1 MKTAYELAM
10 ERLEA
15 ASGPTRKLNDEE
27 KSALAEIDSKYD
39 AQIAAFKFDYEAR
52 IAAATTRESYLA
64 LKEEMAKEINSA
76 EERRTQ
82 AKNAI
87 WGTDD

>member
-15 ASGPTRKLNDEE
+15 ASGPTRKLNEEE

-39 AQIAAFKFDYEAR
+39 AQIAAFKFDYEAQ
-52 IAAATTRESYLA
+52 IAAATTRESYMA

>member
-39 AQIAAFKFDYEAR
+39 AQIASLRFDFEAQ
-52 IAAATTRESYLA
+52 IASATTRESYLA
-64 LKEEMAKEINSA
+64 LKEEMAREINAA
-76 EERRTQ
+76 EERRTH
-82 AKNAI
+82 AKDAI
-87 WGTDD
+87 WGAD